1 MNRLSD
7 RATTKNPCSC
17 PAVVSLPLPVIAM
30 VSPSM
35 NDQATPQR
43 PGPRGGEE
51 LVWSVMSTVLAGPIV
66 YGLIGY
72 AVDRIF
78 DVAVGLP
85 SGIVVG
91 FVLSFYIVYVRYFRN

>member
-1 MNRLSD
+1 
-7 RATTKNPCSC
+7 
-17 PAVVSLPLPVIAM
+17 
-30 VSPSM
+30 
-35 NDQATPQR
+35 
-43 PGPRGGEE
+43 
-51 LVWSVMSTVLAGPIV
+51 MSTVLAGPIL

-85 SGIVVG
+85 IGIVVG